1 MASPPPPNT
10 IVVASSMTLSPVL
23 AFTSDQLEFEEE
35 PEAGA
40 PVGVGSSTEVVRGV
54 AMLSRPDKAPSESVV
69 NVVSTD
75 SSWFNVV
82 GPFPF
87 INNDIIVLE
96 V

>member
-1 MASPPPPNT
+1 M
-10 IVVASSMTLSPVL
+10 SPVL
-23 AFTSDQLEFEEE
+23 AFPSDELEFEEE

-40 PVGVGSSTEVVRGV
+40 PVGVDSSTEVVRGV
-54 AMLSRPDKAPSESVV
+54 AMLSRPDDAPSESVV

-82 GPFPF
+82 GTFPF